1 MPPVVGCTTGDAE
14 APHHDGP
21 TTHCFDDCVYVHE
34 HKLADFLTGCNCV
47 SPETGSFPFTPAET
61 LAVILPAMETTLE
74 KDVARRL
81 KAVREEL
88 GMDQRAMAKWL
99 DVGRTRYIGWERA
112 ANLPNE
118 RVMLVLCDR
127 TGLTLD
133 YVYRGRLDAVPLAL
147 AIRVTAREDG
157 LDPDAPGFQAK
168 IPVMAVRPAKLEA

>member
-1 MPPVVGCTTGDAE
+1 MT
-14 APHHDGP
+14 HD
-21 TTHCFDDCVYVHE
+21 
-34 HKLADFLTGCNCV
+34 
-47 SPETGSFPFTPAET
+47 
-61 LAVILPAMETTLE
+61 LE
-74 KDVARRL
+74 KAVARRL

-88 GMDQRAMAKWL
+88 GRDQPSMAKWL
-99 DVGRTRYIGWERA
+99 GVGRTRYIGWERA

-168 IPVMAVRPAKLEA
+168 IPAMAVRPAKLKA